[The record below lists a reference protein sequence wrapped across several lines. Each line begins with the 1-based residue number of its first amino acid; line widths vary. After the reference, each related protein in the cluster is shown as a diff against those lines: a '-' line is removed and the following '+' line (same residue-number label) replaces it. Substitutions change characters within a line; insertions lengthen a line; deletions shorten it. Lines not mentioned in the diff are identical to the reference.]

1 MEGGGTGRPNRF
13 LRIVAW
19 IEDAILISLLSVM
32 IGLAIAQV
40 LLRNL
45 FESGF
50 AWGDPLLRALVL
62 WLGLVGALV
71 ATRLD
76 KHISI
81 DVLYR
86 YLGPRAKS
94 FSRIVVDCFAA
105 CVSGIVAYHATR
117 FVALEYQAT
126 TFAFAS
132 VPAWLVES
140 IVPLAFGV
148 IAIRYLGQTVQHVSE
163 VLRGSR
169 HP

>member
-13 LRIVAW
+13 LRIVGW
-19 IEDAILISLLSVM
+19 VEDAILITLLSIM

-45 FESGF
+45 FESGIT
-50 AWGDPLLRALVL
+50 WGDPLLRVLVL
-62 WLGLVGALV
+62 WLGLTGALV

-94 FSRIVVDCFAA
+94 FSRVLADFFAA
-105 CVSGIVAYHATR
+105 CVSGIVAYHAAR
-117 FVALEYQAT
+117 FVAIEYQAG

-140 IVPLAFGV
+140 IVPVAFGV
-148 IAIRYLGQTVQHVSE
+148 IAIRYLGQTAQHVCE
-163 VLRGSR
+163 AFRGLRQS
-169 HP
+169 